1 MRFIQYRGIKR
12 GNKKE
17 KQYSQEKFGDC
28 GVSCEGQNNRKI
40 PWS

>member
-17 KQYSQEKFGDC
+17 KQYNQEKFGDC
-28 GVSCEGQNNRKI
+28 GVSC
-40 PWS
+40 